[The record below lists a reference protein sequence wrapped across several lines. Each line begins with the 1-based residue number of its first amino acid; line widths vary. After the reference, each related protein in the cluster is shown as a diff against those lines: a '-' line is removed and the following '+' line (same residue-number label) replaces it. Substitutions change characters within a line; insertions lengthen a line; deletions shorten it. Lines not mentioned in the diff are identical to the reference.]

1 MCSYAPLSGSFQTLT
16 RNVSTENPT
25 PPTQSQTQNESG
37 EAEPSQ
43 QPYRQSEAEQLQPT
57 NSLVN
62 EITNENEHFFK
73 LLNFRAICYAVSL

>member
-1 MCSYAPLSGSFQTLT
+1 MFLRSSFRKLSDSDK
-16 RNVSTENPT
+16 NVSTENPT

-37 EAEPSQ
+37 EAELSQ

-62 EITNENEHFFK
+62 EITNENEHF
-73 LLNFRAICYAVSL
+73 LSC